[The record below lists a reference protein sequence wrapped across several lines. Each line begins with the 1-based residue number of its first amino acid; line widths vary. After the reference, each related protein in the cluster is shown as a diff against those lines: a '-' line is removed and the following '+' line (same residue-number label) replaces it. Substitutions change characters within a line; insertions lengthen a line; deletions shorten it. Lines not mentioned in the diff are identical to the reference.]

1 MRVCLSFLVVENMRI
16 GLRPMDA
23 CVVGIKRLLELEVRT
38 VFIVVRTIFIVVRTV
53 FIVVRTVFIV
63 VRAVFIVFMYCLLAL
78 FLPLVSL

>member
-53 FIVVRTVFIV
+53 FIVVR
-63 VRAVFIVFMYCLLAL
+63 AVFIVFMYCLLAL